1 MAANLPSRANMPE
14 EELVARI
21 KELANDPKRRT
32 GSAQMFP
39 HPVARRA
46 VEDAETRMG
55 FQLPALLKRLWTEVG
70 NGGFGPGYGLF
81 GVNLAPSS
89 ELSMSIPNV
98 YLQSVADESY
108 GWPKNLVLVCEWG
121 CANYSA
127 VDCSTPEGEIVN
139 VSGEMDLK
147 PTRSSFAQW
156 MQDWVD
162 GVDLWRRDFSDHRP
176 VPTGTET

>member
-1 MAANLPSRANMPE
+1 MSE

-39 HPVARRA
+39 EVPGLPPPQPVAPRA
-46 VEDAETRMG
+46 VEDAEARMG
-55 FQLPALLKRLWTEVG
+55 FHLPALLKRLLTQVG

-81 GVNLAPSS
+81 GVNLAPSW

-98 YLQSVADESY
+98 YLQSVADDSY
-108 GWPKNLVLVCEWG
+108 GWPKNLVLICEWG
-121 CANYSA
+121 CAYYSA
-127 VDCSTPEGEIVN
+127 VDCSTLKGEVVN

-147 PTRSSFAQW
+147 PTGSSFAQW

-162 GVDLWRRDFSDHRP
+162 GVDLWRRDFSDDGP
-176 VPTGTET
+176 VPTGTAT